1 MTKEDSITVEGTV
14 TEALGNSNFR
24 VELENGHVI
33 WATISGRMRKF
44 YIKVCP
50 GDGVKVELSP
60 YDLTKG
66 RIVSRLDPVKKQ
78 QENNSN
84 NKKKKQ

>member
-1 MTKEDSITVEGTV
+1 MPKENSIAVEGTV

-24 VELENGHVI
+24 VELRNGHTI

-50 GDGVKVELSP
+50 GDDVKVELSP

-66 RIVSRLDPVKKQ
+66 RIVSRLDPVKQQ
-78 QENNSN
+78 QESTN